1 MNPFEALVRMI
12 YPPKCAVCG
21 AFIDDNEPF
30 ADSAYPLFCQ
40 ACLAQWESLS
50 SPLCTC
56 CGQPFAGSHQDDHLC
71 EACIRKPPHF
81 DALRA
86 PLIYGESLTK
96 AVHAF
101 KYRAQEHLAKPFGRL
116 LADYA
121 ARWLDA
127 APRLL
132 VMPVPLHPRRLRERG
147 FNQSLLLARPVA
159 KRLQAD
165 LDFLALTR
173 VRYTQT
179 QTGLGQTDRRKNVR
193 EAFSL
198 KRPASVKGRDIL
210 LVDDVATTGN
220 TLNECTRILKK
231 AGARSVKALTLARA
245 V

>member
-12 YPPKCAVCG
+12 YPPKCVVCG
-21 AFIDDNEPF
+21 AFIEDEKPP
-30 ADSAYPLFCQ
+30 ADRPYPLFCRS
-40 ACLAQWESLS
+40 CLARWEPLS
-50 SPLCTC
+50 SPVCTC
-56 CGQPFAGSHQDDHLC
+56 CGLPFSGPRQNDHLC
-71 EACIRKPPHF
+71 GECTRKPPCF

-86 PLIYGESLTK
+86 PFIYGETLTK

-101 KYRAQEHLAKPFGRL
+101 KYRGQEHLAKPFGRL

-121 ARWLDA
+121 ARWLEA
-127 APRLL
+127 SPPLL

-179 QTGLGQTDRRKNVR
+179 QTGLGHADRRENVH
-193 EAFSL
+193 EAFFL
-198 KRPASVKGRDIL
+198 KRPASVKGRDVL

-220 TLNECTRILKK
+220 TLNECARILKK
-231 AGARSVKALTLARA
+231 AGAWSVKALTLARA